1 MPGRSMSVEVAHSG
15 IESPRAATGRLEDID
30 RAKGFAIILVV
41 FGHLVAREHP
51 AGNAWY
57 SAAQFLIY
65 SFHMPFFVYLAGV
78 AFFYSGA
85 AANPRPD
92 YWRYVCRRGV
102 RLLVPFT
109 VFGIMIV
116 TGKSVA
122 QHFLHVDNSV
132 DDFLASLMALFWDTS
147 RSPAESVWF
156 VFVLFVYC
164 ALTPVLLRLTGGRV
178 WPLLALAFAAYWT
191 SPPSYFYLDRIAHYF
206 FFFLIGSLGL
216 RMPQAMRH
224 IDRWFAL
231 YGAAFLSALT
241 LLAFGIFDPV
251 TFALCNVLSIPALH
265 GLMRRRNRFAR
276 WEVFLTLGSYSF
288 VIYLLNT
295 TFIGL
300 TKGALLTVMPWDGRY
315 FLIFAPTLLAAG
327 LIGPILLKEV
337 ALRRVPLL
345 DRMTD

>member
-1 MPGRSMSVEVAHSG
+1 MPGRRKSVEVTHS
-15 IESPRAATGRLEDID
+15 EVERPRATTVRLEDID
-30 RAKGFAIILVV
+30 CGKGFAIILVV

-65 SFHMPFFVYLAGV
+65 SFHMPFFVYLAGMV
-78 AFFYSGA
+78 FFYSGA
-85 AANPRPD
+85 AANPRPN
-92 YWRYVCRRGV
+92 YWRYVRRRAV

-109 VFGIMIV
+109 VFGLAIV
-116 TGKSVA
+116 LGKSLA
-122 QHFLHVDNSV
+122 QRFLYVDNSV
-132 DDFLASLMALFWDTS
+132 DDLLASLTALFWDTS

-164 ALTPVLLRLTGGRV
+164 AITPVLLRLTGGRA

-191 SPPSYFYLDRIAHYF
+191 SPPSWFYLDRTAHYYI
-206 FFFLIGSLGL
+206 FFLIGSVGL

-224 IDRWFAL
+224 IDRWFGL
-231 YGAAFLSALT
+231 YGAAFLAALA

-251 TFALCNVLSIPALH
+251 TFALSNVLSIPALH
-265 GLMRRRNRFAR
+265 GLMRRDAFAR
-276 WEVFLTLGSYSF
+276 WEVLLTLGRYSF

-295 TFIGL
+295 IFIGL
-300 TKGALLTVMPWDGRY
+300 TKGALLKVMPWDGRY
-315 FLIFAPTLLAAG
+315 FLIFVPMLLAAG
-327 LIGPILLKEV
+327 LIGPILLKEL